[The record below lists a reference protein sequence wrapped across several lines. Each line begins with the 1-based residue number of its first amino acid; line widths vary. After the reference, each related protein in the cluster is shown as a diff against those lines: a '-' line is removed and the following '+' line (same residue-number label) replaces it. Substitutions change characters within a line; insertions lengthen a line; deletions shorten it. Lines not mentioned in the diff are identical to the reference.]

1 MTKKTKPARDAQ
13 SLVLQGQNVL
23 SARAAQRGLADERSM
38 ERTVATFNA
47 LTAQDLTTHQGWLF
61 MVALKLVRGT
71 AGSPQP
77 DDYVD
82 ALNYVALAGEEALK

>member
-1 MTKKTKPARDAQ
+1 MTKKKVMTTAKA
-13 SLVLQGQNVL
+13 LVDVGASVL
-23 SARAAQRGLADERSM
+23 EQRAAQRGLADERSM

-47 LTAQDLTTHQGWLF
+47 LTGQDLTTHQGWLF

-71 AGSPQP
+71 TGAPQP